1 MLSDDPK
8 SSMGD
13 SSKKIVMESYQNST
27 HTHTHT
33 QKEGKNESEGTS
45 VIPTLW
51 SLMLKSINLKD
62 LKE

>member
-27 HTHTHT
+27 HTHTHKK
-33 QKEGKNESEGTS
+33 KEKMNRRE
-45 VIPTLW
+45 LA
-51 SLMLKSINLKD
+51 
-62 LKE
+62 